1 MIYHACAPLQVAVKV
16 FDVVVRGH
24 QQPWLACMMYTVLM
38 HYAFVLHHASYC
50 SYEDWALKELIITD
64 A

>member
-1 MIYHACAPLQVAVKV
+1 MSATSGTHDSQSMDL
-16 FDVVVRGH
+16 
-24 QQPWLACMMYTVLM
+24 
-38 HYAFVLHHASYC
+38 LHHAWHC